1 VWLLCLNEP
10 AHTHSPGCQ
19 NRSSFY
25 KEKKLL
31 RSLQTWAW
39 VTPLLL
45 AGCGGGGGGGAD
57 DGPATPAPPVT
68 TPASA
73 TFPAGSAYRAYVASA
88 RQQTYQL
95 MYLDNLMSACPG
107 SVTLTETAA
116 VPATFEGNAAQTKTV
131 TWRYNF
137 QNCTQSTLTRT
148 TDLFL
153 NGSND
158 RIGGSPI
165 NPGYIVLDRPLE
177 LPASVK
183 VGDTGTL
190 ATGTIYSNS
199 TKANRIGTVT
209 FAYTALADSRSDS
222 ILVRLE
228 MTTGERTETL
238 VYRLTTGGTM
248 ELRGGLMW
256 EGNSR
261 LQF

>member
-1 VWLLCLNEP
+1 MPE
-10 AHTHSPGCQ
+10 
-19 NRSSFY
+19 SFQFLQGD
-25 KEKKLL
+25 EML
-31 RSLQTWAW
+31 RSFKTCALVA
-39 VTPLLL
+39 PLLL
-45 AGCGGGGGGGAD
+45 VGCGGGGGD
-57 DGPATPAPPVT
+57 DDRPSAPAAPVT

-73 TFPAGSAYRAYVASA
+73 TFPAGSAYRTYVPSA

-95 MYLDNLMSACPG
+95 DYLGDLMSACPG
-107 SVTLTETAA
+107 AVTLTETAA
-116 VPATFEGNAAQTKTV
+116 APGTFEGNAAQSKTV

-148 TDLFL
+148 TELFL
-153 NGSND
+153 NSSND
-158 RIGGSPI
+158 RLGESRT
-165 NPGYIVLDRPLE
+165 NSGYIVLDRPIA

-199 TKANRIGTVT
+199 TKANQIGTVT
-209 FAYTALADSRSDS
+209 YAYTALADNRTDS

-228 MTTGERTETL
+228 TTTQGRTETL

-248 ELRGGLMW
+248 ELRSGLMW

-261 LQF
+261 LQFSAS

>member
-1 VWLLCLNEP
+1 V
-10 AHTHSPGCQ
+10 
-19 NRSSFY
+19 
-25 KEKKLL
+25 L
-31 RSLQTWAW
+31 RSLKSWALI
-39 VTPLLL
+39 VPLLL
-45 AGCGGGGGGGAD
+45 VGCGGGGGGGGD
-57 DGPATPAPPVT
+57 DDDKPSTPPPPVT

-73 TFPAGSAYRAYVASA
+73 TFPAGAAYRDYLPLA

-95 MYLDNLMSACPG
+95 EYLGDLMSACPG

-116 VPATFEGNAAQTKTV
+116 VPATFEGNAAQSKTV

-148 TDLFL
+148 TELFL
-153 NGSND
+153 NGSNR
-158 RIGGSPI
+158 RIGESRTSS
-165 NPGYIVLDRPLE
+165 GYIVLDRPIE

-183 VGDTGTL
+183 VGDAGTL

-199 TKANRIGTVT
+199 TKANQIGTVT
-209 FAYTALADSRSDS
+209 YAYTALADTRADS

-228 MTTGERTETL
+228 TATQGRTETL
-238 VYRLTTGGTM
+238 VYRLTAGGTM

-256 EGNSR
+256 EGNSK